1 MNSDFVID
9 LWGSIR
15 ELLPAKD
22 RQQIADILV
31 SVCDEYGFADGLSVS
46 VSELDGELKAAVQS
60 RMGDAYDYDY
70 DHDDDRESD
79 WDSDYYPEEH

>member
-31 SVCDEYGFADGLSVS
+31 SVCDEYGLTDGLGMS
-46 VSELDGELKAAVQS
+46 VSELDGELKSAVQQH
-60 RMGDAYDYDY
+60 MGDEDDY
-70 DHDDDRESD
+70 HDDDRESD
-79 WDSDYYPEEH
+79 WDSGYYTEEH

>member
-31 SVCDEYGFADGLSVS
+31 SVCDEYGLTDGLGMS
-46 VSELDGELKAAVQS
+46 VSELDGELKSAVQQH
-60 RMGDAYDYDY
+60 MGDS
-70 DHDDDRESD
+70 ESD
-79 WDSDYYPEEH
+79 EWDNDYE